1 MKLIFISLF
10 LFILSSKVFATSLYG
25 GAAYT
30 YGVSS
35 AKSDFW
41 NGASGSS
48 PLILFGGRFE
58 KLAVEMQF
66 RKYTLNNIHETS
78 KGKYDIDISNTIL
91 SIGGRYYANSII
103 HYNFGVAMHDI
114 SVEYQT
120 TSTASLSTKAIA
132 GRTTSFYAGGG
143 IHGPLFLSGLEW
155 LVDLN
160 YIHHSMDYGVFSFD
174 LGIIYNFWS
183 F

>member
-1 MKLIFISLF
+1 MKFLIITFF
-10 LFILSSKVFATSLYG
+10 FFILSSRVFSATLYG

-30 YGVSS
+30 YGVST

-41 NGASGSS
+41 NGGSGSA
-48 PLILFGGRFE
+48 PLIMLGGRFE
-58 KLAVEMQF
+58 KLAVEMAY
-66 RKYTLNNIHETS
+66 RSYTLKNIHETS

-91 SIGGRYYANSII
+91 TLGGRYYANPIL
-103 HYNFGVAMHDI
+103 HYNFGIAMHDI

-120 TSTASLSTKAIA
+120 NASASLSSKAIA

-143 IHGPLFLSGLEW
+143 IHGPLFFSGLEW

-160 YIHHSMDYGVFSFD
+160 YIHHSMEYGVFSFD
-174 LGIIYNFWS
+174 VGITYQFWS